1 MTHQINVTNWF
12 ASGRGTIS
20 SMGTLV
26 SGLINAIMA
35 TVTGVLSSMFGYQTY
50 SLIAGFVLAGI
61 IVVLVCCSCAMLPR
75 NMACSKLC

>member
-1 MTHQINVTNWF
+1 MTHQINVTNCLPLGAGPSPLWELC
-12 ASGRGTIS
+12 I
-20 SMGTLV
+20 
-26 SGLINAIMA
+26 GLINAIMA

-61 IVVLVCCSCAMLPR
+61 IVVLGLLSCAMLPR